1 MIISCPAC
9 SKRYVLDAAL
19 LGSGRKV
26 RCANCGHSW
35 QQRPAPAPAPESVS
49 TFAAPRP
56 VQAAADPPDI
66 PEDWDTPADEDES
79 FDEPPPQPKVRPLP
93 RSQAP
98 AREED
103 VAEARRRRQRMQWAS
118 LAAAVAILV
127 VGVLAGRDPLVKLWP
142 ASARLYDAL
151 HMGVEPAG
159 FGLKLQEVSTQAR
172 EVEGNP
178 MLFISGQISNATESQ
193 REVPEIK
200 AEALGPNKAVLAT
213 WRIKPSMTR
222 LFPGQVATFQSA
234 VPDSGR
240 AATEMRIT
248 FAESKG

>member
-26 RCANCGHSW
+26 RCANCGNAW
-35 QQRPAPAPAPESVS
+35 QQRPPPAPPPESVA

-56 VQAAADPPDI
+56 VQAPPPDI
-66 PEDWDTPADEDES
+66 PEDWDTPADDN

-93 RSQAP
+93 RSLAP
-98 AREED
+98 AREEEA
-103 VAEARRRRQRMQWAS
+103 AEARRRRKRLQWAS
-118 LAAAVAILV
+118 LAAVAAFLI
-127 VGVLAGRDPLVKLWP
+127 VGVLAGRDGLIAAWP

-151 HMGVEPAG
+151 HMGVAPAG
-159 FGLKLQEVSTQAR
+159 AGLKLQEVSTQAR

-178 MLFISGQISNATESQ
+178 MLFISGQISNASQ
-193 REVPEIK
+193 SQQVVPEIK

-213 WRIKPSMTR
+213 WRIKPSLTR

-248 FAESKG
+248 FADAKG